1 MYLKNYLSGLFYLF
15 VLAISFSSCA
25 VPQAV
30 VRMEPA
36 ADQNIRWDYGQ
47 AIVEKSVDSLF
58 GRAAFDHA
66 EKEFL
71 VFNVDVSNLSQRDQL
86 VAPEQFYITT
96 ATGTRYF
103 ALDPEK
109 QLFSMEVQENVREAN
124 AKNAAVLAGVVA
136 AAAVTAVV
144 VSEIKDNK
152 DNNNSNNNNNN
163 NNNNNENR
171 NNNQDNTNFLL
182 SVPLVINANS
192 ANQSIAQQNIDNFE
206 PNRPTTG
213 DRGFWMDYTLRK
225 TTLAPGEK
233 VRGKVLFRRQD
244 TLKDF
249 LLMLP
254 VEQSVFSFG
263 FKQKVFQPQ

>member
-1 MYLKNYLSGLFYLF
+1 MCLKNYLSGLFYLF
-15 VLAISFSSCA
+15 ILAISLNSCA

-36 ADQNIRWDYGQ
+36 ADQKIRWDYGQ

-71 VFNVDVSNLSQRDQL
+71 VFNVDVTNLSQRDQL

-96 ATGTRYF
+96 ATGARYF

-124 AKNAAVLAGVVA
+124 AKNAAVFAGVVA

-144 VSEIKDNK
+144 VSEIKDAK
-152 DNNNSNNNNNN
+152 DNNNSNN

-182 SVPLVINANS
+182 SVPLVINS
-192 ANQSIAQQNIDNFE
+192 ASADQSIAQQNIDNFE

-233 VRGKVLFRRQD
+233 ARGKVLFRRQD

>member
-1 MYLKNYLSGLFYLF
+1 MFLKNYTSFLFYSI
-15 VLAISFSSCA
+15 VLAVSLSSCA

-30 VRMEPA
+30 VRVEPTG
-36 ADQNIRWDYGQ
+36 DQKVRWDYGQ

-71 VFNVDVSNLSQRDQL
+71 VFNVDVTNLSQRDRL
-86 VAPEQFYITT
+86 VAPELFYITT
-96 ATGTRYF
+96 STGTRYF

-144 VSEIKDNK
+144 ASEIKDAKENR
-152 DNNNSNNNNNN
+152 NNNSNS
-163 NNNNNENR
+163 NNENR
-171 NNNQDNTNFLL
+171 NNNQSNTNFLL
-182 SVPLVINANS
+182 SVPLVINSSS
-192 ANQSIAQQNIDNFE
+192 ADQSIVQSNIDNFE
-206 PNRPTTG
+206 PNRPTTR
-213 DRGFWMDYTLRK
+213 DRDFWMDYTLRK

-233 VRGKVLFRRQD
+233 ARGKVLFSRQD
-244 TLKDF
+244 ALKDF

>member
-1 MYLKNYLSGLFYLF
+1 MCLKNYTSFLFYSF
-15 VLAISFSSCA
+15 VLAVSLSSCA

-30 VRMEPA
+30 VRVEPTV
-36 ADQNIRWDYGQ
+36 DQKVRWDYGQ

-71 VFNVDVSNLSQRDQL
+71 VFNVDVTNLSQKDLL
-86 VAPEQFYITT
+86 VAPELFYITT
-96 ATGTRYF
+96 STGTRYF

-144 VSEIKDNK
+144 VSEIKDAK
-152 DNNNSNNNNNN
+152 
-163 NNNNNENR
+163 EIR
-171 NNNQDNTNFLL
+171 NNNQSNTNFLL
-182 SVPLVINANS
+182 SVPLVINSSS
-192 ANQSIAQQNIDNFE
+192 ADRSIAQSNIDNFE
-206 PNRPTTG
+206 PNRPTTR
-213 DRGFWMDYTLRK
+213 DRDFWTDYTLRK

-233 VRGKVLFRRQD
+233 ARGKVLFHRQD
-244 TLKDF
+244 ALKDF

-263 FKQKVFQPQ
+263 FKQKIFQPQ

>member
-1 MYLKNYLSGLFYLF
+1 MSLKNYLST
-15 VLAISFSSCA
+15 VLYVLILAGALNSCA

-30 VRMEPA
+30 IRMEPA
-36 ADQNIRWDYGQ
+36 ADQQVRWDYGQ

-66 EKEFL
+66 EKEYL
-71 VFNVDVSNLSQRDQL
+71 VFNVDVTNLSQKDQL
-86 VAPEQFYITT
+86 VAPEQFYLTT
-96 ATGTRYF
+96 NTGTRYF

-136 AAAVTAVV
+136 VAAVTAVA
-144 VSEIKDNK
+144 VSEIKDNQN
-152 DNNNSNNNNNN
+152 DRNNNNS
-163 NNNNNENR
+163 NNNENR
-171 NNNQDNTNFLL
+171 NNLNSSGTDILL
-182 SVPLVINANS
+182 SVPLVLNATP
-192 ANQSIAQQNIDNFE
+192 APYVAPPIDNFE
-206 PNRPTTG
+206 PNAPTT
-213 DRGFWMDYTLRK
+213 RERSFWMDYTLRK

-244 TLKDF
+244 ALRDF

-254 VEQSVFSFG
+254 IEQTVFSFG
-263 FKQKVFQPQ
+263 FKQKVFQPE

>member
-1 MYLKNYLSGLFYLF
+1 MYLKNYTSAIFHFF
-15 VLAISFSSCA
+15 VLAISFSACA

-36 ADQNIRWDYGQ
+36 ADQKIRWDYGQ

-71 VFNVDVSNLSQRDQL
+71 VFNVDVTNLSQKDQL

-144 VSEIKDNK
+144 VSEIKDAK
-152 DNNNSNNNNNN
+152 EDRNNNNNN
-163 NNNNNENR
+163 NSNNENR
-171 NNNQDNTNFLL
+171 NNNLDNTNFLL
-182 SVPLVINANS
+182 SVPLVINSAS
-192 ANQSIAQQNIDNFE
+192 ANQSIVQQNIGNFE

-213 DRGFWMDYTLRK
+213 DRGFWMDYSLRK

-233 VRGKVLFRRQD
+233 ARGKVLFYRQD
-244 TLKDF
+244 ALKDF

>member
-1 MYLKNYLSGLFYLF
+1 MYLKNYTSAIFYLF
-15 VLAISFSSCA
+15 VLAISLSSCA
-25 VPQAV
+25 VPQPV

-71 VFNVDVSNLSQRDQL
+71 VFNVDVTNLSQRDQL
-86 VAPEQFYITT
+86 VAPELFYITT
-96 ATGTRYF
+96 STGTRYF

-124 AKNAAVLAGVVA
+124 AKNAAVLAGVA
-136 AAAVTAVV
+136 AAVAVTAVV

-152 DNNNSNNNNNN
+152 DNNNSNNNNT
-163 NNNNNENR
+163 ENR
-171 NNNQDNTNFLL
+171 NNNRDNTNFLL
-182 SVPLVINANS
+182 SVPLVINSGS
-192 ANQSIAQQNIDNFE
+192 ADQSNAQPNIDNFE
-206 PNRPTTG
+206 PDRPTTE

-233 VRGKVLFRRQD
+233 ARGKVLFHRQD
-244 TLKDF
+244 ALKDF

-263 FKQKVFQPQ
+263 FKQKVFQPE

>member
-1 MYLKNYLSGLFYLF
+1 MYLKNYAPFLIYSF
-15 VLAISFSSCA
+15 VLALSLSSCA

-30 VRMEPA
+30 VRVEPTV
-36 ADQNIRWDYGQ
+36 DQKVRWDYGQ

-71 VFNVDVSNLSQRDQL
+71 VFNVDVTNLSQRDLL
-86 VAPEQFYITT
+86 VAPELFYITT
-96 ATGTRYF
+96 STGTRYL

-109 QLFSMEVQENVREAN
+109 QLFSMEAQENVREAN

-144 VSEIKDNK
+144 VSEIKDAKEIRN
-152 DNNNSNNNNNN
+152 NNNSNS
-163 NNNNNENR
+163 NNENR
-171 NNNQDNTNFLL
+171 NNNQSNTNFLL
-182 SVPLVINANS
+182 SVPLVLNS
-192 ANQSIAQQNIDNFE
+192 SSADQSIAQSNIDNIE
-206 PNRPTTG
+206 PNRPTTR

-233 VRGKVLFRRQD
+233 ARGKVLFSRQD
-244 TLKDF
+244 ALKDF

>member
-1 MYLKNYLSGLFYLF
+1 MCLKNYRSGFFYLF

-36 ADQNIRWDYGQ
+36 SDQKIRWDYGQ

-86 VAPEQFYITT
+86 VAPEQFYLTT
-96 ATGTRYF
+96 TTGTRYF

-109 QLFSMEVQENVREAN
+109 QLFSMEVQENIREAK

-144 VSEIKDNK
+144 VSEIKDN
-152 DNNNSNNNNNN
+152 NNSSNNNNNN
-163 NNNNNENR
+163 NNNTERLNH
-171 NNNQDNTNFLL
+171 QDNTNFLL
-182 SVPLVINANS
+182 SIPLAINAGS
-192 ANQSIAQQNIDNFE
+192 ANQSIVSQNLDNFE
-206 PNRPTTG
+206 PNLPSTG
-213 DRGFWMDYTLRK
+213 NRNFWTDYTLRK
-225 TTLAPGEK
+225 TTLAPGK
-233 VRGKVLFRRQD
+233 KARGKVLFRRQD

-249 LLMLP
+249 LLILP
-254 VEQSVFSFG
+254 VEQSVLSFG
-263 FKQKVFQPQ
+263 FKQKVFLPQ

>member
-1 MYLKNYLSGLFYLF
+1 MYLKNYLSAIFYLF
-15 VLAISFSSCA
+15 VLAISLSSCA

-36 ADQNIRWDYGQ
+36 ADQKIRWDYGQ

-71 VFNVDVSNLSQRDQL
+71 VFNVDVTNLSQRDQL
-86 VAPEQFYITT
+86 VAPELFYITT

-144 VSEIKDNK
+144 VSEIKDAK
-152 DNNNSNNNNNN
+152 DNNNSNN

-182 SVPLVINANS
+182 SVPLVINSGS
-192 ANQSIAQQNIDNFE
+192 ANQSNVQQNIDNFE
-206 PNRPTTG
+206 PDRPTIG

-233 VRGKVLFRRQD
+233 ARGKVLFHRQD
-244 TLKDF
+244 ALKDF

-263 FKQKVFQPQ
+263 FKQKVFQPQN

>member
-1 MYLKNYLSGLFYLF
+1 MHLKHYTSAIFYLF

-36 ADQNIRWDYGQ
+36 ADQKIRWDYGQ

-71 VFNVDVSNLSQRDQL
+71 VFNVDVTNLSQRDQL
-86 VAPEQFYITT
+86 VAPEQFYLTT
-96 ATGTRYF
+96 STGTRYF

-124 AKNAAVLAGVVA
+124 AKNAAVLAGVA
-136 AAAVTAVV
+136 AAVAVTAVV
-144 VSEIKDNK
+144 VSEIQDNK
-152 DNNNSNNNNNN
+152 DNNNSNNNN
-163 NNNNNENR
+163 ENR
-171 NNNQDNTNFLL
+171 NNNRDNTNFLL
-182 SVPLVINANS
+182 SVPLVINS
-192 ANQSIAQQNIDNFE
+192 APADQSIAQPNIGNFE
-206 PNRPTTG
+206 PNTPTTG

-233 VRGKVLFRRQD
+233 ARGKVLFRRQD

-254 VEQSVFSFG
+254 IEQSVFSFG

>member
-1 MYLKNYLSGLFYLF
+1 MCLKNYTPFLFYSF
-15 VLAISFSSCA
+15 VLALSLSSCA

-30 VRMEPA
+30 VRVEPT
-36 ADQNIRWDYGQ
+36 ADQKVRGDYGQ
-47 AIVEKSVDSLF
+47 AIVEQSVDSLF

-71 VFNVDVSNLSQRDQL
+71 VFNVDVTNLSKRDML
-86 VAPEQFYITT
+86 VAPELFYITT
-96 ATGTRYF
+96 STGTRYF

-144 VSEIKDNK
+144 ASEIKDAKENR
-152 DNNNSNNNNNN
+152 NNNSNS
-163 NNNNNENR
+163 NNENR
-171 NNNQDNTNFLL
+171 NNNQSNTNFLL
-182 SVPLVINANS
+182 SVPLVINSSS
-192 ANQSIAQQNIDNFE
+192 ADQSIAQSNIDNFE
-206 PNRPTTG
+206 PNRPTTR
-213 DRGFWMDYTLRK
+213 DRNFWMDYTLRK

-233 VRGKVLFRRQD
+233 ARGKVLFSRQD
-244 TLKDF
+244 ALKDF

>member
-1 MYLKNYLSGLFYLF
+1 MYLKHYTSAIFYLF

-36 ADQNIRWDYGQ
+36 ADQKIRWDYGQ
-47 AIVEKSVDSLF
+47 AIVEKTVDSLF

-71 VFNVDVSNLSQRDQL
+71 VFNVDVTNLSQRDQL
-86 VAPEQFYITT
+86 VAPEQFYLTT
-96 ATGTRYF
+96 STGTRYF

-124 AKNAAVLAGVVA
+124 AKNAAVFAGVVA

-144 VSEIKDNK
+144 VSEIKDAK
-152 DNNNSNNNNNN
+152 EDRNNNNNN
-163 NNNNNENR
+163 SNNENR

-182 SVPLVINANS
+182 SVPLVINSGAT
-192 ANQSIAQQNIDNFE
+192 NQSVVQQNIDNFE
-206 PNRPTTG
+206 PNLPTTG
-213 DRGFWMDYTLRK
+213 DRGFWMDYSLRK

-233 VRGKVLFRRQD
+233 ARGKVLFYRQD
-244 TLKDF
+244 ALKDF

>member
-1 MYLKNYLSGLFYLF
+1 MCLKNYTPFFFYSF
-15 VLAISFSSCA
+15 VLAVSLSSCA

-30 VRMEPA
+30 VRVEPT
-36 ADQNIRWDYGQ
+36 ADQKVRWDYGQ

-71 VFNVDVSNLSQRDQL
+71 VFNVDVTNLSQRDLL
-86 VAPEQFYITT
+86 VAPELFYITT
-96 ATGTRYF
+96 STGTRYF

-144 VSEIKDNK
+144 VSEIKDAKENR
-152 DNNNSNNNNNN
+152 NNNSNS
-163 NNNNNENR
+163 NNENR
-171 NNNQDNTNFLL
+171 NNNQSNTNFLL
-182 SVPLVINANS
+182 SVPLVINSSS
-192 ANQSIAQQNIDNFE
+192 ADQSIAQSNIDNFE
-206 PNRPTTG
+206 PNRPTTR
-213 DRGFWMDYTLRK
+213 DRDFWTDYTLRK

-233 VRGKVLFRRQD
+233 ARGKVLFSRQD
-244 TLKDF
+244 ALKDF

>member
-1 MYLKNYLSGLFYLF
+1 MYLKNYLSAIFYLF
-15 VLAISFSSCA
+15 VLATSLSSCA

-36 ADQNIRWDYGQ
+36 ADQKVRWDYGQ
-47 AIVEKSVDSLF
+47 AILEKSVDSLF

-71 VFNVDVSNLSQRDQL
+71 VFNVDVTNLSQRDQL

-144 VSEIKDNK
+144 VSEIKDAK
-152 DNNNSNNNNNN
+152 DNNSSNNNNNN
-163 NNNNNENR
+163 NEHR

-182 SVPLVINANS
+182 SVPLVINSNS

-206 PNRPTTG
+206 PNLPTTG

-254 VEQSVFSFG
+254 VEQSVLSFG

>member
-1 MYLKNYLSGLFYLF
+1 MSLKNYLST
-15 VLAISFSSCA
+15 VLYVLILAGALNSCA

-30 VRMEPA
+30 IRMEPA
-36 ADQNIRWDYGQ
+36 SDQQIRWDYGQ

-66 EKEFL
+66 EKEYL
-71 VFNVDVSNLSQRDQL
+71 VFNVDVTNLSQKDQL
-86 VAPEQFYITT
+86 VAPEQFYLTT
-96 ATGTRYF
+96 NTGTRYF

-136 AAAVTAVV
+136 VAAVTAVA
-144 VSEIKDNK
+144 VSEIKDNQN
-152 DNNNSNNNNNN
+152 DRNNNNS
-163 NNNNNENR
+163 NNNENR
-171 NNNQDNTNFLL
+171 NNLNSSGTDILL
-182 SVPLVINANS
+182 SVPLVLNATP
-192 ANQSIAQQNIDNFE
+192 APYVAPPIDNFE
-206 PNRPTTG
+206 PNAPTT
-213 DRGFWMDYTLRK
+213 RERSFWMDYTLRK

-244 TLKDF
+244 TLRDF

-254 VEQSVFSFG
+254 IEQTVFSFG
-263 FKQKVFQPQ
+263 FKQKVFQPE

>member
-1 MYLKNYLSGLFYLF
+1 MYLKNYTPFLFYSF
-15 VLAISFSSCA
+15 VLALSLCSCA

-30 VRMEPA
+30 VRVEPT
-36 ADQNIRWDYGQ
+36 ADQKVRWDYGQ

-71 VFNVDVSNLSQRDQL
+71 VFNVDVTNLSQRDLL
-86 VAPEQFYITT
+86 VAPELFYITT
-96 ATGTRYF
+96 STGTRYL

-144 VSEIKDNK
+144 VSEIKDAK
-152 DNNNSNNNNNN
+152 DNN

-171 NNNQDNTNFLL
+171 SNNQSNTNFLL
-182 SVPLVINANS
+182 SVPLVLNS
-192 ANQSIAQQNIDNFE
+192 SSADQSIVQSNIDNFE
-206 PNRPTTG
+206 PNRPTTR
-213 DRGFWMDYTLRK
+213 DRDFWMDYTLRK

-233 VRGKVLFRRQD
+233 VRGKVLFSRQD
-244 TLKDF
+244 ALKDF

>member
-1 MYLKNYLSGLFYLF
+1 MCLKNYTPFLFYSI
-15 VLAISFSSCA
+15 VLAVSLSSCA

-30 VRMEPA
+30 VRVEPTV
-36 ADQNIRWDYGQ
+36 DQKVRWDYGQ

-71 VFNVDVSNLSQRDQL
+71 VFNVDVTNLSQRDML
-86 VAPEQFYITT
+86 VAPELFYITT
-96 ATGTRYF
+96 STGTRYF

-124 AKNAAVLAGVVA
+124 TKNAAVLAGVVA

-144 VSEIKDNK
+144 VSEIKDAK
-152 DNNNSNNNNNN
+152 EIRNNNSNS
-163 NNNNNENR
+163 NNENR
-171 NNNQDNTNFLL
+171 NNNRDNTNFLL
-182 SVPLVINANS
+182 SVPLVINSSS
-192 ANQSIAQQNIDNFE
+192 ADRSIAQSNIDNFE
-206 PNRPTTG
+206 PNRPTIR
-213 DRGFWMDYTLRK
+213 DRDFWMDYTLRK

-233 VRGKVLFRRQD
+233 ARGKVLFSRQD
-244 TLKDF
+244 ALKDF

>member
-1 MYLKNYLSGLFYLF
+1 MYLKNYTPFLLYSF
-15 VLAISFSSCA
+15 VIAISLSSCA

-30 VRMEPA
+30 VRVEPT
-36 ADQNIRWDYGQ
+36 ADQKVRWDYGQ

-71 VFNVDVSNLSQRDQL
+71 VFNVDVTNLSQRDML
-86 VAPEQFYITT
+86 VAPELFYITT
-96 ATGTRYF
+96 STGTRYL

-109 QLFSMEVQENVREAN
+109 QLFSMEAQENVREAN

-136 AAAVTAVV
+136 VAAVTAVV
-144 VSEIKDNK
+144 ASEIKDAKENRN
-152 DNNNSNNNNNN
+152 NNNSNS
-163 NNNNNENR
+163 NNENR
-171 NNNQDNTNFLL
+171 NNNQSNTNFLL
-182 SVPLVINANS
+182 SVPLVLNS
-192 ANQSIAQQNIDNFE
+192 SSADQSIVQSNIDNFE
-206 PNRPTTG
+206 PNRPTTR
-213 DRGFWMDYTLRK
+213 DRDFWMDYTLRK

-233 VRGKVLFRRQD
+233 VRGKVLFSRQD
-244 TLKDF
+244 ALKDF

>member
-1 MYLKNYLSGLFYLF
+1 MYLKHYTTAVFYLF
-15 VLAISFSSCA
+15 VLAISLSSCA

-36 ADQNIRWDYGQ
+36 ADQKIRWDYGQ

-71 VFNVDVSNLSQRDQL
+71 VFNVDVTNLSQRDQL

-124 AKNAAVLAGVVA
+124 AKNAAVLAGVA
-136 AAAVTAVV
+136 AAVAVTAVV
-144 VSEIKDNK
+144 VSEIKDAK
-152 DNNNSNNNNNN
+152 DNNNSN

-182 SVPLVINANS
+182 SVPLVINS
-192 ANQSIAQQNIDNFE
+192 ASADQSIVQQNIDNFE
-206 PNRPTTG
+206 PDRPTTG

-233 VRGKVLFRRQD
+233 ARGKVLFRRQD

>member
-1 MYLKNYLSGLFYLF
+1 MYLKNYISGLFYLF
-15 VLAISFSSCA
+15 VLAISFNSCA

-36 ADQNIRWDYGQ
+36 ADQKIRWDYGQ

-71 VFNVDVSNLSQRDQL
+71 VFNVDVTNLSQRDQL

-124 AKNAAVLAGVVA
+124 AKNAAVFAGVVA

-144 VSEIKDNK
+144 VSEIKDAK

-163 NNNNNENR
+163 NESR

-182 SVPLVINANS
+182 SVPLVINSGS
-192 ANQSIAQQNIDNFE
+192 ANQSIVQQNIDNFE
-206 PNRPTTG
+206 PNLPTTE

-233 VRGKVLFRRQD
+233 ARGKVLFRRQD

>member
-1 MYLKNYLSGLFYLF
+1 MYLKNYLSAIFYFF

-36 ADQNIRWDYGQ
+36 ADQQIRWDYGQ

-71 VFNVDVSNLSQRDQL
+71 VFNVDVTNLSQRDQL
-86 VAPEQFYITT
+86 VAPEQFYLTT
-96 ATGTRYF
+96 STGTRYF

-124 AKNAAVLAGVVA
+124 AKNAAVLAGVA
-136 AAAVTAVV
+136 AAVAVTAVV

-163 NNNNNENR
+163 NNENR
-171 NNNQDNTNFLL
+171 NNNRDNTNFFL
-182 SVPLVINANS
+182 SVPLVINS
-192 ANQSIAQQNIDNFE
+192 ASADQSIVQPNIDNFE
-206 PNRPTTG
+206 PNLPTTG

-233 VRGKVLFRRQD
+233 ARGKVLFRRQD

-254 VEQSVFSFG
+254 IEQSVFSFG

>member
-1 MYLKNYLSGLFYLF
+1 MHLKNYFSTVLYTL
-15 VLAISFSSCA
+15 VLAASLSSCA

-36 ADQNIRWDYGQ
+36 PDQQVRWDYGQ

-66 EKEFL
+66 EKEYL
-71 VFNVDVSNLSQRDQL
+71 VFNVDVTNLSQKDQL

-96 ATGTRYF
+96 TTGTRYF

-124 AKNAAVLAGVVA
+124 AKNAAIAAGVVA
-136 AAAVTAVV
+136 VAAVTAVAV
-144 VSEIKDNK
+144 AEIKDNK
-152 DNNNSNNNNNN
+152 NDRN
-163 NNNNNENR
+163 NNNNNEGR
-171 NNNQDNTNFLL
+171 NNSNNSGPNLFLSAPIVL
-182 SVPLVINANS
+182 NAAPGPVVS
-192 ANQSIAQQNIDNFE
+192 PPVDNFE
-206 PNRPTTG
+206 PHQPTTNN
-213 DRGFWMDYTLRK
+213 RRFWMDYTLRK

-244 TLKDF
+244 ALRDF

-254 VEQSVFSFG
+254 IEQSVFSFG
-263 FKQKVFQPQ
+263 FKQKVFQPE

>member
-1 MYLKNYLSGLFYLF
+1 MYLKNYISGLFYLF

-36 ADQNIRWDYGQ
+36 ADQKIRWDYGQ

-71 VFNVDVSNLSQRDQL
+71 VFNVDVTNLSQRDQL

-96 ATGTRYF
+96 PTGARYF

-124 AKNAAVLAGVVA
+124 AKNAAVFAGVVA

-144 VSEIKDNK
+144 VSEIKDAK
-152 DNNNSNNNNNN
+152 DNNNSN

-171 NNNQDNTNFLL
+171 NNNQNNSNFLL
-182 SVPLVINANS
+182 SVPLVINSGS
-192 ANQSIAQQNIDNFE
+192 ANQSIVQQNIDNFE
-206 PNRPTTG
+206 PNLPTTG

-233 VRGKVLFRRQD
+233 ARGKVLFYRQD